1 MDAVIVYE
9 SAWGNTKI
17 IAEAVAEGLVSA
29 IDVGMIL
36 DVSFA
41 PPADTITA
49 DLLVLGA
56 PTHAFGLS
64 RPQTREEAARR
75 GGHPGDTGLREWI
88 GAAGDLHL
96 PVAVFDTHVRHP
108 NLPGAASKKA
118 AKLLRSHGA
127 SLLAKPE
134 SFYVEGYE
142 GPVLPGEIERARKWG
157 AELAQRLPESS
168 RVA

>member
-1 MDAVIVYE
+1 MDVVIVYE

-17 IAEAVAEGLVSA
+17 IAEAVADGLA
-29 IDVGMIL
+29 ATIDVGTIL
-36 DVSFA
+36 EVGSA
-41 PPADTITA
+41 PPADTVTA
-49 DLLVLGA
+49 DLLIVGA

-75 GGHPGDTGLREWI
+75 GGHPGDTGIREWI
-88 GAAGDLHL
+88 GAAGDIHL
-96 PVAVFDTHVRHP
+96 PVAVFDTHVRRP

-134 SFYVEGYE
+134 SFYVGGYE
-142 GPVLPGEIERARKWG
+142 GPVLPGEIDRATRWG
-157 AELAQRLPESS
+157 AELAGRLPESIHG
-168 RVA
+168 V

>member
-75 GGHPGDTGLREWI
+75 GGHPGDTGIREWI

-142 GPVLPGEIERARKWG
+142 GPVLPGEIDRARKWG